1 MRVNSVIRNVLPVS
15 GSIDRQQ
22 HENRE
27 QGGDE
32 RIARG
37 KPGDHLP
44 DAGNRP
50 SGRNTSTAAISA

>member
-1 MRVNSVIRNVLPVS
+1 MRVNSVIMNVLPVAR
-15 GSIDRQQ
+15 GIDRQQ

-27 QGGDE
+27 QRGDE

-37 KPGDHLP
+37 EPGHHLP